1 MLLEILQQKP
11 NMVMIHFGQPIPSKR
26 ILPSSRTRKIRD
38 RKKSK
43 DSLIAKWKSIA
54 KESKK
59 LKNHNIMFLKN
70 MKKLRQSMI

>member
-11 NMVMIHFGQPIPSKR
+11 NMVMIHFGQPIPCKI

-43 DSLIAKWKSIA
+43 DSSIAKWKSIA
-54 KESKK
+54 KEP
-59 LKNHNIMFLKN
+59 KN
-70 MKKLRQSMI
+70 